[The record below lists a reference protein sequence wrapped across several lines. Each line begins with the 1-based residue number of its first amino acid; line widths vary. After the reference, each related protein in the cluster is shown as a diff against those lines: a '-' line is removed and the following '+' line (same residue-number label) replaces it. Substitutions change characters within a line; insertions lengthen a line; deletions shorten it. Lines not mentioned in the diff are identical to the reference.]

1 MNLYDIENDAD
12 FQEND
17 SFQEYPSTARL
28 GMPSFLVFDW
38 IRSVAL
44 AVFVVIFVLTFFFRI
59 VNVDGRSMNNTLAHG
74 DKLFVTSF
82 LYTPEKNDIVVISH
96 GQHLDEPI
104 VKRVI
109 ATEGDTLKIDFKKNK
124 VYVNGELQKEPYVCS
139 ELVKGDAVIP
149 TVIPQGKIFVMGDN
163 RKDSLDS
170 RYNKVG
176 LIDTGDVIGKV
187 QYIFYPFDH
196 AKYLY

>member
-1 MNLYDIENDAD
+1 MNIYDIENNAD

-17 SFQEYPSTARL
+17 SSQEYPNTAKL
-28 GMPSFLVFDW
+28 GIPSFMVFDW
-38 IRSVAL
+38 MKSAAL

-59 VNVDGRSMNNTLAHG
+59 VNVDGTSMDVTLADG

-82 LYTPEKNDIVVISH
+82 LYTPEKGDVVVISH

-109 ATEGDTLKIDFKKNK
+109 ATEGDTLKIDFKKKK
-124 VYVNGELQKEPYVCS
+124 VYVNGELQNESYVSS
-139 ELVKGDAVIP
+139 ELVMGDAVIP
-149 TVIPQGKIFVMGDN
+149 SVIPQGKIFVMGDN
-163 RKDSLDS
+163 RRDSLDS

-176 LIDTGDVIGKV
+176 LIDADDVIGKV
-187 QYIFYPFDH
+187 QYVLYPFDH